1 MESKN
6 SLILQKCVFTF
17 WFFYTIFSSIYTYN
31 SWVINGDYEYAIL
44 NLYYLT
50 FTPGILLFCLVCLFS
65 LKTTVERNKMYFF
78 IPVWWIYSLI
88 LYTSNPSEVGSVWG
102 NFIRIMIFCI
112 PMGLTFVWLKRRDKN
127 VLSAANKKDKNNKL

>member
-1 MESKN
+1 
-6 SLILQKCVFTF
+6 
-17 WFFYTIFSSIYTYN
+17 
-31 SWVINGDYEYAIL
+31 
-44 NLYYLT
+44 
-50 FTPGILLFCLVCLFS
+50 
-65 LKTTVERNKMYFF
+65 MYFF

-112 PMGLTFVWLKRRDKN
+112 PMGLTSVWLKRRDKN